1 MEEKSVE
8 IPKIKG
14 PLREQDSIRALL
26 ELLEQQG
33 MEQEK
38 GDVIR
43 MADHIDSMEMQLGT
57 VLKELGEVKKQLG
70 VMQESKVKLF
80 AVNTIQKAEHQ
91 VKTLRFQVG
100 EWKRKFVERAEQA
113 VFDFKEKGKDALAS
127 AVKGMHLTQGLQKL
141 QSSLHTVMLSMDQKI
156 DRMGSMAEELHVAKG
171 HLKNAFLEM
180 NGKDTAKITE
190 RNPEQGI
197 IFQTQKVLFQSMR
210 SIHKLEQ
217 KTERLQQQIGK
228 LEERQ
233 GKQASLK
240 DTLQE
245 LGRKQHLV
253 SLEKKKNRR
262 QRSGKGEVKAMKEET
277 TITFLASECGEF
289 HGMGECIECTSL
301 KEAFRHYQRFCKR
314 SPQMVPSLEF
324 SLHHADDPLYNEG
337 EYPLATGEKG
347 KELLSYV
354 PYYANHPLVQEAVR
368 ELEKL
373 EEQQKRQKKQSR
385 ER

>member
-70 VMQESKVKLF
+70 VMQESKIKLF
-80 AVNTIQKAEHQ
+80 AVDTIQKAEHQ
-91 VKTLRFQVG
+91 VKMLRFQVG
-100 EWKRKFVERAEQA
+100 TFKRKFVERAEQA
-113 VFDFKEKGKDALAS
+113 VFDLKEKGKDALAS
-127 AVKGMHLTQGLQKL
+127 AVKGMHFIQGLQKI
-141 QSSLHTVMLSMDQKI
+141 QSSLHTVMLSMDRKI
-156 DRMGSMAEELHVAKG
+156 DRLGSMAEELHVAKG

-228 LEERQ
+228 LEARE
-233 GKQASLK
+233 GKQPSVK
-240 DTLQE
+240 DTLQKLRQE
-245 LGRKQHLV
+245 QHPL
-253 SLEKKKNRR
+253 KF
-262 QRSGKGEVKAMKEET
+262 GKEEKQK
-277 TITFLASECGEF
+277 S
-289 HGMGECIECTSL
+289 
-301 KEAFRHYQRFCKR
+301 
-314 SPQMVPSLEF
+314 
-324 SLHHADDPLYNEG
+324 
-337 EYPLATGEKG
+337 
-347 KELLSYV
+347 
-354 PYYANHPLVQEAVR
+354 AVR
-368 ELEKL
+368 
-373 EEQQKRQKKQSR
+373 
-385 ER
+385 

>member
-1 MEEKSVE
+1 MEEGQTVE
-8 IPKIKG
+8 IQETRE
-14 PLREQDSIRALL
+14 PLREQGSVRALL

-38 GDVIR
+38 RDVLC
-43 MADHIDSMEMQLGT
+43 MADYIDSMEMQLGT

-127 AVKGMHLTQGLQKL
+127 AVKGMHLTQGLQIL
-141 QSSLHTVMLSMDQKI
+141 QSSLHSVMLSMDQKI
-156 DRMGSMAEELHVAKG
+156 DRLGSMAEELHVAKG

-228 LEERQ
+228 LEARE
-233 GKQASLK
+233 GKQPSVK
-240 DTLQE
+240 DTLQKLRQE
-245 LGRKQHLV
+245 QHPIPPV
-253 SLEKKKNRR
+253 RFRMQTIPSRWEYSTMRIAF
-262 QRSGKGEVKAMKEET
+262 GKPDAKAPR
-277 TITFLASECGEF
+277 IW
-289 HGMGECIECTSL
+289 TS
-301 KEAFRHYQRFCKR
+301 
-314 SPQMVPSLEF
+314 
-324 SLHHADDPLYNEG
+324 
-337 EYPLATGEKG
+337 
-347 KELLSYV
+347 
-354 PYYANHPLVQEAVR
+354 
-368 ELEKL
+368 
-373 EEQQKRQKKQSR
+373 
-385 ER
+385 